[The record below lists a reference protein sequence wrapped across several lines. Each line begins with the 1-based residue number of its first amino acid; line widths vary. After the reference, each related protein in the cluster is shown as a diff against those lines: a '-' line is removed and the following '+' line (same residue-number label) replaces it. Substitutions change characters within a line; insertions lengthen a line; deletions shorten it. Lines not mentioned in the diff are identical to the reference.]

1 MEFAMRILREVKSIG
16 VGVVIAH
23 FGAGYSSLRDLR
35 RLPIDGLKLD
45 RSFLANNG
53 LDNRPLATAALGMA
67 RALHLKVMGEGVE
80 TQEAAD
86 FLRSQSCDE
95 IQGFLFSKAVP
106 AQEAE
111 RFIQFDEPPESGETT
126 DTKRP
131 S

>member
-1 MEFAMRILREVKSIG
+1 MKILRELKSVG
-16 VGVVIAH
+16 VGVVIAN

-45 RSFLANNG
+45 RSFLTPNG
-53 LDNRPLATAALGMA
+53 IDNRPLASAALGMA
-67 RALHLKVMGEGVE
+67 RALHLKVVGEGVE

-95 IQGFLFSKAVP
+95 FQGFLFSAAVP
-106 AQEAE
+106 ADQTD
-111 RFIQFDEPPESGETT
+111 RFIQIDSRPAGKEIDET
-126 DTKRP
+126 DRP